1 MGGMP
6 HLRRAGLALVLAL
19 SALPAAHAAPLPPAS
34 TGSGSAL
41 ALARAVAPR
50 AADFPFGWTATSGE
64 RGPGAACLVTPVR
77 AAHAQ
82 AYQLSPKLAAAAVGS
97 QATAIAAVYASV
109 ETAAS
114 ALPLVVSANPV
125 GCLHQLLVDTLSP
138 SKITVKAFVSS
149 RLPFPKIGDSVSAT
163 RYRAPI
169 VRAGDSQSVYVD
181 MVFVQRRNV
190 VVGMALLGL
199 GGKPAIADERAML
212 AKAVARISP

>member
-6 HLRRAGLALVLAL
+6 RLRHAGLALVLAL
-19 SALPAAHAAPLPPAS
+19 SAVSAAEAASLPPAS
-34 TGSGSAL
+34 IGSGSAL

-50 AADFPFGWTATSGE
+50 AVDFPFGWTATSGE
-64 RGPGAACLVTPVR
+64 RGPGSGCLTTVVR

-82 AYQLSPKLAAAAVGS
+82 AYQLSPKLSAAAVQS
-97 QATAIAAVYASV
+97 QATAIAAVYATSD
-109 ETAAS
+109 TAAS
-114 ALPLVVSANPV
+114 ALPLVVSADPV
-125 GCLHQLLVDTLSP
+125 ECFHQLIVETLAP
-138 SKITVKAFVSS
+138 SKITVKAFVRS

-169 VRAGDSQSVYVD
+169 VGTGQSVYLD
-181 MVFVQRRNV
+181 IVFAQRRSV

-212 AKAVARISP
+212 AKAVARVSR